1 MFLIQVPSAP
11 WQRRSVRATAPGRES
26 LRCSQSHVYGQY
38 STKYEKGFL
47 LGVLVPRQGVTSC
60 HDSDPP
66 ARPLSGPWSIL
77 GEVAAEE
84 HFHVYT

>member
-1 MFLIQVPSAP
+1 MCM
-11 WQRRSVRATAPGRES
+11 G
-26 LRCSQSHVYGQY
+26 
-38 STKYEKGFL
+38 STPQNMKKGFL

-60 HDSDPP
+60 HGSDPP

-77 GEVAAEE
+77 GEVAAGE